1 MLHVKAQT
9 LLNLL
14 SRVVIAMIK
23 RAFSSTLLLAI
34 SLQTFAEQQR
44 PKEAGFSGDVLI
56 AAVYLN
62 SASLMN
68 AGDDNQVLGSF
79 HDGADSDQRLLPG
92 LLGNVYY
99 TFDSL
104 TDQAYVGVSG
114 SKATEG
120 QFSPELGY
128 RKLLSV
134 RSSFTLAYIPSLI
147 KSDTY
152 SDPFVL
158 DQERDETEQS
168 LSAVRAKWESI
179 VNSGVSVELAYGEL
193 DIDKEYSGDFLALS
207 QTEKDSLERDAS
219 YGYASVEMKF
229 PIAKGVFLA
238 PSIYGI
244 DRNAQG
250 DAYSHQAVGIELGLF
265 ALSGRHRFS
274 ANIRAADYK
283 YDATNPV
290 FNKRRDDQKV
300 SAFAGYFYQKPFDW
314 DNTAFT
320 IIANY
325 EDVGSN
331 VNFYQSNSFT
341 LATGINWS
349 F

>member
-1 MLHVKAQT
+1 
-9 LLNLL
+9 
-14 SRVVIAMIK
+14 MIK
-23 RAFSSTLLLAI
+23 PALGSAILLLT

-44 PKEAGFSGDVLI
+44 PSESGFSGDVLI
-56 AAVYLN
+56 GAVYLN

-68 AGDDNQVLGSF
+68 AGDDNQVLSSF
-79 HDGADSDQRLLPG
+79 NDSADSDQRLLPG

-104 TDQAYVGVSG
+104 TDQAYVGVSR

-128 RKLLSV
+128 RKLLSG

-158 DQERDETEQS
+158 EQERDETEQS

-193 DIDKEYSGDFLALS
+193 DVDKEYSGNFLALS
-207 QTEKDSLERDAS
+207 NAEKDLLQRDAS

-250 DAYSHQAVGIELGLF
+250 DAYSHQAAGIELGLF

-274 ANIRAADYK
+274 ANIRAANYK
-283 YDATNPV
+283 YDAANPV
-290 FNKRRDDQKV
+290 FDKRRDDQKI
-300 SAFAGYFYQKPFDW
+300 SAFAGYFYQKPFNW
-314 DNTAFT
+314 DNTTFT

-325 EDVGSN
+325 QDLDSN
-331 VNFYQSNSFT
+331 IKFYQADGFT
-341 LATGINWS
+341 LATGVNWS